1 MTHVARRVGSAL
13 AGLGAVAMG
22 AFAYG
27 ALVER
32 NRFVVR
38 RETVPS
44 LEPGADPIRV
54 LHLSDIHLAPWQERK
69 QEWIRSL
76 AELRPDIVVSTGDNT
91 GHVDSLDALAFTL
104 EAFRGVPGVFV
115 HGSNDYYA
123 PEPKNPFGYFLRE
136 NEQKPV
142 RRGLIDTEALEAH
155 YDSLGWYDLNNGA
168 VALALKG
175 SRLEFV
181 GVGDPHRNLD
191 KLHELPGILDD
202 LREDVDW
209 GDGREGIEPVTVAL
223 THAPYQRV
231 LNSFVNHGADLI
243 LAGHTHGGQVRVPGL
258 GALVAN
264 CDIPLDQAMGLSVWR
279 HGQGSAY
286 LNVSAGLGT
295 SIYAPVRFA
304 CPPEAVLLTLTGDDI
319 DYP

>member
-1 MTHVARRVGSAL
+1 MSHAGRVVGSAL
-13 AGLGAVAMG
+13 AALGAVAVG

-27 ALVER
+27 VLVER

-38 RETVPS
+38 RETVPI
-44 LEPGADPIRV
+44 LDAGGDPIRV

-69 QEWIRSL
+69 QQWIRSL
-76 AELRPDIVVSTGDNT
+76 AELRPDLVVSTGDNT
-91 GHVDSLDALAFTL
+91 GHVDSLPALARTL

-115 HGSNDYYA
+115 HGSNDFYG
-123 PEPKNPFGYFLRE
+123 PELKNPFGYFSDGP
-136 NEQKPV
+136 NKAATG
-142 RRGLIDTEALEAH
+142 GLIDTEALEAI
-155 YDSLGWYDLNNGA
+155 YGSLGWHDLNNGA
-168 VALALKG
+168 VALAVKG

-191 KLHELPGILDD
+191 KLHELPGILDE

-209 GDGREGIEPVTVAL
+209 GDDREGVEPVTIAL

-231 LNSFVNHGADLI
+231 LDSFVNHGADLI
-243 LAGHTHGGQVRVPGL
+243 VAGHTHGGQVRVPGV

-264 CDIPLDQAMGLSVWR
+264 CDIPLDQASGLSVWQ
-279 HGQGSAY
+279 HGRGSSF

-295 SIYAPVRFA
+295 SIFAPVRFA
-304 CPPEAVLLTLTGDDI
+304 CPPEAVLLTLSGDDFG
-319 DYP
+319 YP

>member
-1 MTHVARRVGSAL
+1 MSGRRVAGSAL
-13 AGLGAVAMG
+13 AALGAVAAG

-32 NRFVVR
+32 NRFTVR
-38 RETVPS
+38 RETVPI
-44 LEPGADPIRV
+44 LDAGADPVRI
-54 LHLSDIHLAPWQERK
+54 LHLSDIHLAPWQQRK
-69 QEWIRSL
+69 QQWIRSL
-76 AELRPDIVVSTGDNT
+76 AELRPDIVVSTGDNA
-91 GHVDSLDALAFTL
+91 GHVDCLPALAFTL

-115 HGSNDYYA
+115 HGSNDFYG
-123 PEPKNPFGYFLRE
+123 PELKNPFGYFGDAGPNKE
-136 NEQKPV
+136 ATG
-142 RRGLIDTEALEAH
+142 GLIDTAGLEAH
-155 YDSLGWYDLNNGA
+155 YDSLGWHDLNNGA
-168 VALALKG
+168 VALSVAG

-191 KLHELPGILDD
+191 RLHELPGILDE

-209 GDGREGIEPVTVAL
+209 GDGREGVEPVTIAL

-231 LNSFVNHGADLI
+231 LNSFVNHSADLI

-264 CDIPLDQAMGLSVWR
+264 CDIPLDQASGLSVWQ
-279 HGQGSAY
+279 HGRGSSY

-295 SIYAPVRFA
+295 SIFAPVRFA
-304 CPPEAVLLTLTGDDI
+304 CPPEAVLLTLTGGDFG
-319 DYP
+319 YP

>member
-1 MTHVARRVGSAL
+1 MTSSLRAVGSAL
-13 AGLGAVAMG
+13 AGIGALAVG

-38 RETVPS
+38 RETVPI
-44 LEPGADPIRV
+44 LEAGADPVRI

-69 QEWIRSL
+69 QRWIRSL
-76 AELRPDIVVSTGDNT
+76 AQLRPDVVVSTGDNI
-91 GHVDSLDALAFTL
+91 GHLDALPALAFTL

-115 HGSNDYYA
+115 HGSNDYYP
-123 PEPKNPFGYFLRE
+123 PEPKNPFAYFRTGP
-136 NEQKPV
+136 NKPIT
-142 RRGLIDTEALEAH
+142 RGLIDTEALEGH
-155 YDSLGWYDLNNGA
+155 YASLGWYDLNNGA
-168 VALALKG
+168 VALAVKG

-181 GVGDPHRNLD
+181 GVDDPHRRLD
-191 KLHELPGILDD
+191 RLHELPGILDE

-209 GDGREGIEPVTVAL
+209 GDGRDGVEPATIAL

-243 LAGHTHGGQVRVPGL
+243 LAGHTHGGQVRVPGF

-264 CDIPLDQAMGLSVWR
+264 CDIPLDQASGLSVWQ
-279 HGQGSAY
+279 HGRGSAF
-286 LNVSAGLGT
+286 LNVSTGLGT

-304 CPPEAVLLTLTGDDI
+304 CPPEAVLLTLTGNDF